1 MDGTYVVSDV
11 HGHLDDLR
19 AVLGEAGL
27 VADDRWVGGDA
38 SLWVLGDL
46 VDRGPDGI
54 GVIRL
59 VRSLMEQAPDHVHM
73 LLGNH
78 ESLMLGEKLFPG
90 TRFDQVWQF
99 NGGLVSDQAALEDDD
114 VAWLRSLPAMA
125 LVDGHLM
132 MHSDTTEYLT
142 WGRSVEEVNATLA
155 SVLAGDD
162 AQQHFD
168 VFAALTSRF
177 DYVGPDGADAARQM
191 LSTYGGSVIVH
202 GHSIIG
208 SLVDR
213 PSYEVQEPLQY
224 ADGLAIAIDGGRYDG
239 GPLLLVRLGQA

>member
-1 MDGTYVVSDV
+1 MGATFVVSDV

-19 AVLGEAGL
+19 DVLGKAGL
-27 VADDRWVGGDA
+27 VADDRWVGDDA
-38 SLWVLGDL
+38 SLWILGDL

-54 GVIRL
+54 GVVRL
-59 VRSLMEQAPDHVHM
+59 VRSLMQQAPDRVHM

-90 TRFDQVWQF
+90 TRFEQIWHF
-99 NGGLVSDQAALEDDD
+99 NGGLARDQAALDQDD

-125 LVDGHLM
+125 LVEGHLL
-132 MHSDTTEYLT
+132 MHSDTAEYLT
-142 WGRSVEEVNATLA
+142 WGRSVDEVNATLA
-155 SVLAGDD
+155 SVLGGHD

-177 DYVGPDGADAARQM
+177 DFVGPDGPTVAKQM
-191 LSTYGGSVIVH
+191 LATYGGDVIVH

-208 SLVDR
+208 TMVDR
-213 PSYEVQEPLQY
+213 PSRETREPLQY
-224 ADGLAIAIDGGRYDG
+224 ADGLVIAIDGGRYDG
-239 GPLLLVRLGQA
+239 GPLLLVQLGAS